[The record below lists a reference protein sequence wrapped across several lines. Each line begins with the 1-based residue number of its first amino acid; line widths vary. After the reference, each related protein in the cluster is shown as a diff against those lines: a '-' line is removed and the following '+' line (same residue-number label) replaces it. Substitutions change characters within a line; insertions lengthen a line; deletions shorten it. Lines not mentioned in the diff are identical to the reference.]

1 MIHNKHSIIQNF
13 STIFFIYK
21 TYCLLPENIFR
32 TEYSAYPLNTSHIL
46 NIHCFG
52 KAGSSQKPKTTQSG
66 STGADLFTLATV
78 TRPEGVAW
86 NCTGEG
92 LTGC

>member
-1 MIHNKHSIIQNF
+1 M
-13 STIFFIYK
+13 
-21 TYCLLPENIFR
+21 FR

-66 STGADLFTLATV
+66 STGADLFTLVTV